1 MRQRYVSIAA
11 ASLTALVV
19 GVGPALAQNTTISPN
34 VNPNIGVNPSVGV
47 DVNGNSNASGQSTT
61 PQTQSP
67 SASPGGSVS
76 GSDSATGSGTVSGSG
91 GSVSRSGG
99 VNTNDKGSVNTD
111 TQSPSA
117 SPRGDDDRAKPDNND
132 RQKMKDQEQI
142 DKKTGLD
149 RADEAAGSHGQ
160 QGRDNARTRGNRQ

>member
-1 MRQRYVSIAA
+1 
-11 ASLTALVV
+11 
-19 GVGPALAQNTTISPN
+19 
-34 VNPNIGVNPSVGV
+34 
-47 DVNGNSNASGQSTT
+47 
-61 PQTQSP
+61 
-67 SASPGGSVS
+67 
-76 GSDSATGSGTVSGSG
+76 VSGSG
-91 GSVSRSGG
+91 S

-117 SPRGDDDRAKPDNND
+117 SPRGDDDKAKPDDTD